1 MWPVRDYC
9 VYRGTSLTRN
19 RLLPGAYSSPV
30 PRSLGWS
37 LGEAQ
42 FLTGEGFLY
51 GEDGSIDNDVIVL
64 PPNKVYAL
72 GAYVRSSGRTE
83 GSRHHAAT
91 GRASHLACHLRCGI
105 WCLGERTRPLSP
117 FPESNQNIASKG
129 SVQGN
134 RTFFDAK
141 SGPCT
146 DLRGY
151 LADQKQPLPPGPP
164 QDPKQSYCTGLG
176 RGGVL

>member
-9 VYRGTSLTRN
+9 VYRGTSLIRN

-64 PPNKVYAL
+64 PPNKIYAF
-72 GAYVRSSGRTE
+72 GTCRSSGRTE

-105 WCLGERTRPLSP
+105 WCLGERTRPLCP
-117 FPESNQNIASKG
+117 FLESNQNIASGG
-129 SVQGN
+129 SVQEK
-134 RTFFDAK
+134 RTFLTRKQDHAPIYG
-141 SGPCT
+141 GPSLT
-146 DLRGY
+146 RNS
-151 LADQKQPLPPGPP
+151 PFP
-164 QDPKQSYCTGLG
+164 QDHHRTLNSPTV
-176 RGGVL
+176 RA